1 MIRDAGGVP
10 AQCDRIALARVE
22 YRGDLTFR
30 AFGSSDDDGDEPPR
44 RWRRYGL
51 HADGHWLLFA
61 DAGRGWLVRDGL
73 ANASAPADLAYGRST
88 LPPLSTFRTDLGI
101 GLDFD
106 PLGVYVAKSVT
117 DAKEPANFF
126 LRVRRRF

>member
-1 MIRDAGGVP
+1 MP
-10 AQCDRIALARVE
+10 AQCDRIALAQVE

-88 LPPLSTFRTDLGI
+88 LPPLSTFRTDVGI

-126 LRVRRRF
+126 VRVRRRF